1 MDNDIYN
8 KSTNKDIKVL
18 IPVHISID
26 SIGVDEITKDAIF
39 NVTVDYNRLIADLDA
54 FIKDAIN
61 SYNNKSFQEEGQELK
76 IRYWEK

>member
-61 SYNNKSFQEEGQELK
+61 SYNNKSFHEEGQELK
-76 IRYWEK
+76 IRY